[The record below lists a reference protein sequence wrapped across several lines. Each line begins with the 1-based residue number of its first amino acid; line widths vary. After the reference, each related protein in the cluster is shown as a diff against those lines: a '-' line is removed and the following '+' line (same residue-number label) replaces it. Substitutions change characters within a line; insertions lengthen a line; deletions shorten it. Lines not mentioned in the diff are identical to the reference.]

1 MIKLFN
7 FTRPSSVAVAFLP
20 PAVILLAHSGI
31 QKNYVSSRLL
41 LCLNIKTSGI
51 KN

>member
-7 FTRPSSVAVAFLP
+7 FISPFPIAIAFLP
-20 PAVILLAHSGI
+20 PVVSLLEHTGI
-31 QKNYVSSRLL
+31 QKNYISSRLL
-41 LCLNIKTSGI
+41 LCLNSKTSGI

>member
-7 FTRPSSVAVAFLP
+7 FISPFPVAIAFLP
-20 PAVILLAHSGI
+20 PVVILLEHTGI

>member
-1 MIKLFN
+1 MLKLFN
-7 FTRPSSVAVAFLP
+7 FISPFPVAVAFLP
-20 PAVILLAHSGI
+20 PVVILLEDTGI

-41 LCLNIKTSGI
+41 LFLNIKTSGI